1 MAAGTFSMGGSG
13 EYDGKPILGWSGER
27 DGKPIHQVTIS
38 KAFYMSDHEVTQK
51 EWVEVMGS
59 NPCHS
64 KGDDLPVEK
73 VSWYD
78 AIEYCNKRSVKEG
91 LTPAYTIDKTRKDE
105 DNKNDYDDVKW
116 VVTWNKSANGYRLP
130 TEAEWEFAARGGVQ
144 SKDWEYAGGTSAG
157 TVAWFG
163 DNSGSKTH
171 PVKTKK
177 ANEAGL
183 YDMSGN
189 VWEWC
194 WDWREGYKG
203 DSQTDPTGVSSGPGR
218 VVRGG
223 SWYDDAAYVRSACRG
238 YDSPSRRSY
247 ALGFRLVRP

>member
-1 MAAGTFSMGGSG
+1 MAAGTFRMGGSG
-13 EYDGKPILGWSGER
+13 EYDE
-27 DGKPIHQVTIS
+27 KPIHQVTLS

-51 EWVEVMGS
+51 EWVEMMGN
-59 NPCHS
+59 NPS
-64 KGDDLPVEK
+64 LFKGDDLPVER

-91 LTPAYTIDKTRKDE
+91 LTPAYTIDKTRKDG
-105 DNKNDYDDVKW
+105 DNKSDYDDVKW

-144 SKDWEYAGGTSAG
+144 SKGWEFAGGTDAG
-157 TVAWFG
+157 VVAWFDG
-163 DNSGSKTH
+163 NSGNKTH

-177 ANEAGL
+177 ANEARL

-194 WDWREGYKG
+194 WDWREDYKG
-203 DSQTDPTGVSSGPGR
+203 DSQTDPTGASSGTYR
-218 VVRGG
+218 VHRGG
-223 SWYDDAAYVRSACRG
+223 SWGYDAAYVRSANRLG
-238 YDSPSRRSY
+238 STPSYRYYD
-247 ALGFRLVRP
+247 LGFRLVRP

>member
-1 MAAGTFSMGGSG
+1 MGGSG
-13 EYDGKPILGWSGER
+13 QS
-27 DGKPIHQVTIS
+27 DGKPIHQVTLS

-51 EWVEVMGS
+51 EWVEMMGN
-59 NPCHS
+59 NPS
-64 KGDDLPVEK
+64 LFKGDDLPVER

-91 LTPAYTIDKTRKDE
+91 LTPAYTIDKTRKDG
-105 DNKNDYDDVKW
+105 DNKSTSDDVKW

-144 SKDWEYAGGTSAG
+144 SKGWEFAGGADVG
-157 TVAWFG
+157 AVAWYT
-163 DNSGSKTH
+163 DNSGGKTH

-194 WDWREGYKG
+194 WDWREGYAS
-203 DSQTDPTGVSSGPGR
+203 DSQTDPTGASSGPVR
-218 VVRGG
+218 VYRGG
-223 SWYDDAAYVRSACRG
+223 SWVNDAANARSAYRN
-238 YDSPSRRSY
+238 YYTPSHRNY
-247 ALGFRLVRP
+247 ALGFRLVRS